1 MIAVVTGANKGIGYH
16 IAEQLLPSVTL
27 LILACRDLGR
37 GAAAAKMMMTT
48 KSEYAD
54 KLRVMQLD
62 ISDSTSIDTF
72 VASVGEIDVLVNNAG
87 IAYKNADPTPFK
99 EQCLPTLKT
108 NFWGTIELTEK
119 LKPKKVVNVAS
130 RAGKLSQ
137 LSPERQKQFSSDLK
151 SKDQLFQLV
160 REFESDVAEGNHA
173 QNGWGN
179 SNYGFSKLGLIAYTK
194 LLSRDIQANCCCPGY
209 CDTDMT
215 SHKGP
220 RSPAQGAR
228 NAVMLALPSCS
239 LNGVFISDEQVSE
252 W

>member
-119 LKPKKVVNVAS
+119 LKPKKSCECGLKGWKVISTQS
-130 RAGKLSQ
+130 RK
-137 LSPERQKQFSSDLK
+137 
-151 SKDQLFQLV
+151 
-160 REFESDVAEGNHA
+160 
-173 QNGWGN
+173 
-179 SNYGFSKLGLIAYTK
+179 TK
-194 LLSRDIQANCCCPGY
+194 TI
-209 CDTDMT
+209 
-215 SHKGP
+215 
-220 RSPAQGAR
+220 
-228 NAVMLALPSCS
+228 
-239 LNGVFISDEQVSE
+239 FF
-252 W
+252 